1 MKLEMI
7 GISKSYG
14 SKSVLKG
21 ISCEFTEG
29 VYGLLGANGTGKTT
43 LMNIICD
50 LIKPSQGR
58 MKFDGASHVEEY
70 IQYLGFLPQDFS
82 YYHNFTGVD
91 FLLYMAALKG
101 MTKKQARVESD
112 KFLKLTGLFGWYEAK
127 TRHCAGTSQ

>member
-14 SKSVLKG
+14 SKSVLKD

-58 MKFDGASHVEEY
+58 IKFDGASHTEEY
-70 IQYLGFLPQDFS
+70 IQYIGFLPPDFS
-82 YYHNFTGVD
+82 YYQDIIEVLSTSTTG
-91 FLLYMAALKG
+91 
-101 MTKKQARVESD
+101 
-112 KFLKLTGLFGWYEAK
+112 
-127 TRHCAGTSQ
+127 

>member
-14 SKSVLKG
+14 SRSVLKD

-29 VYGLLGANGTGKTT
+29 VNGLLGANGTGKTT

-58 MKFDGASHVEEY
+58 IKLMGHHIQKTISSISDFCLKIFLIIITLRGSISFY
-70 IQYLGFLPQDFS
+70 IWP
-82 YYHNFTGVD
+82 
-91 FLLYMAALKG
+91 LL
-101 MTKKQARVESD
+101 RE
-112 KFLKLTGLFGWYEAK
+112 
-127 TRHCAGTSQ
+127 